1 MLKKSFLLSAV
12 VIITYLSVAYI
23 LIRTYNYNDPEIQAF
38 IFAGILALLNFVLAL
53 IFIDKNLTKKQ
64 NEFIKAFMHSTI
76 LRLVII
82 LAIFF
87 TIILLMPLNHFVFS
101 IGFFIL
107 YFLFQMIEIYVLH
120 TNKQAGKY

>member
-1 MLKKSFLLSAV
+1 MLKKSLLLSVV
-12 VIITYLSVAYI
+12 VIITYVSVAYI
-23 LIRTYNYNDPEIQAF
+23 LVRTYNYNGPEIQALV
-38 IFAGILALLNFVLAL
+38 FAAILALLNFILAL

-64 NEFIKAFMHSTI
+64 KEFINALMKSTI

-87 TIILLMPLNHFVFS
+87 TIILFVPLNHFVFS